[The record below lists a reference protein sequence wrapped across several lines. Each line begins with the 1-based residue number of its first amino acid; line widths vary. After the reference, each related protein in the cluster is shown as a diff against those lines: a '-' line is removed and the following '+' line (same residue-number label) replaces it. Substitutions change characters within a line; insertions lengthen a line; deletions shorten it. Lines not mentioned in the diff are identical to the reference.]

1 MRIHDMTRDN
11 NAPQRGAQRPTE
23 DSTGRLEPL
32 QRALTTLQ
40 AAGIQVRVAP
50 LYGAQEHS
58 VIIVLP
64 GVVLVDGQLR
74 EEQTQ

>member
-1 MRIHDMTRDN
+1 MKNKSSSIE
-11 NAPQRGAQRPTE
+11 A
-23 DSTGRLEPL
+23 L

-74 EEQTQ
+74 EEEK